1 MSAPERLP
9 TFPPIGVKVSTDVE
23 LRASGVRAR
32 VRWTDPAT
40 KKRITRALVVP
51 DEEAAEAFFDQLQRS
66 AKAGVDLTITL
77 SDYIE
82 QIGDRWK
89 RGLDPTSTATGYWAG
104 LRLRV
109 IPAMGHVPVAG
120 ISTGM
125 IDRTIDDWELKLSP
139 SLIKSSVAALVRVL
153 DEAVRDELI
162 EKNPA
167 RNRSR
172 RSYGK
177 SSVFDFSSPADTSPR
192 AHAIKDLETL
202 TKLAG
207 ACGEAGQPYSDYVML
222 CALLSARSS
231 EVAGLWVEDVNWDAN
246 IVTIRKQTFPSS
258 SGLVTKQTKGREERP
273 VPILRPLVPVLE
285 RLTTGKEPTDRVLI
299 GVRGGVI
306 TTANVSRATKWD
318 SLVTEMGLPQLS
330 RHGLRHT
337 GATWM
342 ADAGIPLHV
351 LQKILGHK
359 SIDTTKG
366 YLHPD
371 LGHIAKAGSW
381 PTGSSTPRQRR
392 PSGPRARGAGSRSLV
407 PTSVASEAENGLLVP
422 VWSRVINLG
431 AFRHPP
437 ERARARGSRGSN
449 GACKRSGT

>member
-1 MSAPERLP
+1 M
-9 TFPPIGVKVSTDVE
+9 
-23 LRASGVRAR
+23 
-32 VRWTDPAT
+32 
-40 KKRITRALVVP
+40 VVP

>member
-1 MSAPERLP
+1 MSAPESLP

-23 LRASGVRAR
+23 QRASGVRAR
-32 VRWTDPAT
+32 ARWTDPAT

-51 DEEAAEAFFDQLQRS
+51 DEEAADAFFDQLQRS
-66 AKAGVDLTITL
+66 AKVGVELTITL

-82 QIGDRWK
+82 QIGDSWK

-202 TKLAG
+202 TKLAE
-207 ACGEAGQPYSDYVML
+207 ACGGAGQPYSDYVML

-285 RLTTGKEPTDRVLI
+285 RLTAGKEPTDRVLI

-306 TTANVSRATKWD
+306 TTENVSRATKWD
-318 SLVTEMGLPQLS
+318 ELVNEMGLPQLS

-371 LGHIAKAGSW
+371 LGHIAKAGELANRFLDAQAEA
-381 PTGSSTPRQRR
+381 PER
-392 PSGPRARGAGSRSLV
+392 PSGKRRGKPKPGPDER
-407 PTSVASEAENGLLVP
+407 GL
-422 VWSRVINLG
+422 
-431 AFRHPP
+431 
-437 ERARARGSRGSN
+437 
-449 GACKRSGT
+449 